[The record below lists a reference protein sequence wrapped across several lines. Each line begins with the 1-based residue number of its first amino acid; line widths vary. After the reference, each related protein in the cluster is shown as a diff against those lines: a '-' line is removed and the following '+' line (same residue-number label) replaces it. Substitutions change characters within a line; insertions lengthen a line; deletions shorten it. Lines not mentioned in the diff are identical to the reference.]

1 MRAHA
6 AHHCFILC
14 VYYNVTKVSFCCFL
28 AGILRFVLGIDAR
41 PTPLSQAEVDTLQ
54 DSFAGVALKNTA
66 ASERPQNLEAL
77 IDFIV
82 QKTPKAGFTFSTFL
96 VGDGSQV
103 AFHQWICK
111 SYHEAPSWLS
121 TELSRP

>member
-6 AHHCFILC
+6 AHPCFIPLR
-14 VYYNVTKVSFCCFL
+14 VLQIHQVTFCCL
-28 AGILRFVLGIDAR
+28 PAGILRFVLGIDTR

-66 ASERPQNLEAL
+66 ASDRPQSLEKL

-82 QKTPKAGFTFSTFL
+82 QKTPTSGFTFSTFL

-103 AFHQWICK
+103 AFTSVDMHT
-111 SYHEAPSWLS
+111 LS
-121 TELSRP
+121 